1 MLYPGLEPDLSLFID
16 HFAISFPEKKEC
28 YLKSRGCLNVHRKLS
43 FLEGT
48 GAIGNIGFNFFF
60 FFLTQ
65 EVLYSKFSKSG
76 SKVSFF
82 KIMVNKYIV

>member
-1 MLYPGLEPDLSLFID
+1 MLYPGLEPGLPLFID

-48 GAIGNIGFNFFF
+48 AAIGNIGFNF
-60 FFLTQ
+60 LSDVYPQ
-65 EVLYSKFSKSG
+65 KFYLD
-76 SKVSFF
+76 
-82 KIMVNKYIV
+82 IQ